1 MTSLFF
7 ALAALAAVGEW
18 IALIRSNR
26 QAEYITKPAV
36 MFFLGTYLVT
46 AGGLKGPLLWFGLG
60 ALLSL
65 IGDVLLIEPEKRFI
79 FGLAAFLLA
88 HVAYV
93 LGFNLPP
100 APPSALTFGIAI
112 LIGIIVFPLVRKI
125 LTSLRK
131 NGKPSLVLPVQ
142 IYSLIIALMLLSAT
156 LTLFRTDWLTMP
168 AVLVAAGATFFVA
181 SDIVLAWHLFVNP
194 VKHGRLINI
203 GLYHL
208 GQMALIAGVV
218 GQFG

>member
-7 ALAALAAVGEW
+7 ALAVLAAISEW

-26 QAEYITKPAV
+26 RVEYVAKPAV
-36 MFFLGTYLVT
+36 MFFLGVYLVT
-46 AGGLKGPLLWFGLG
+46 AGRLNGPLLWFGLG

-65 IGDVLLIEPEKRFI
+65 IGDVLLIDAEKRFI
-79 FGLAAFLLA
+79 YGLAAFLLA

-93 LGFNLPP
+93 VGFNLPP
-100 APPSALTFGIAI
+100 APPSALTFGSAI
-112 LIGIIVFPLVRKI
+112 LIGMIVFPLVRKI

-131 NGKPSLVLPVQ
+131 KGKSRLVLPVQ
-142 IYSLIIALMLLSAT
+142 IYSLVIMLMLLSAT
-156 LTLFRTDWLTMP
+156 LTLFRTDWLTMA

-194 VKHGRLINI
+194 LKYGRNINI
-203 GLYHL
+203 GLYHI
-208 GQMALIAGVV
+208 GQMLLIAGAV